1 MRTAAT
7 RQTGGAFIRIAWPVP
22 YADSLPVMNG
32 HSMRPADLV
41 VCVVIIFGPSIS
53 RPSVILGL
61 DLKSE

>member
-1 MRTAAT
+1 VT
-7 RQTGGAFIRIAWPVP
+7 FIVAVP
-22 YADSLPVMNG
+22 DADSLPVMNG

-41 VCVVIIFGPSIS
+41 VCVVTIFGPSIS